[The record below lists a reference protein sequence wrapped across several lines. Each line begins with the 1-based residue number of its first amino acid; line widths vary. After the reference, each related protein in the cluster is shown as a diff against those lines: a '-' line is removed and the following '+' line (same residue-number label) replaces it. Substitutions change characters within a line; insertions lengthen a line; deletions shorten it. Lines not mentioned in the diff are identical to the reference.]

1 VGGPLVSEVGTTA
14 LDDAAAAAVAELVE
28 RLTANRSVVHGPLPH
43 AGAGAAIAAL
53 AVERA
58 GGAEVALPLGD
69 PLLDGLGLAA
79 AVRDLGASV
88 LTPDRP
94 DWRTALAVAGTGVG
108 RAVVGAAD
116 RGNVA
121 LVASTGSPRALTL
134 VPPTAVLVL
143 ATADVAPTFAEAFA
157 WIARPPL
164 PSGIA
169 WVSGPSRTGDLEM
182 ILTFG
187 VHGPRSVD
195 VVLVAAAG

>member
-1 VGGPLVSEVGTTA
+1 MSDVRTA
-14 LDDAAAAAVAELVE
+14 TEAAAVAELVE
-28 RLTANRSVVHGPLPH
+28 RLTANRSVVHGPLAPEQ
-43 AGAGAAIAAL
+43 AATTIAAL

-58 GGAEVALPLGD
+58 AGAAVALPLGD
-69 PLLDGLGLAA
+69 ALLDRLGVAA
-79 AVRDLGASV
+79 AVGALGAEV

-94 DWRTALAVAGTGVG
+94 DWRAALAVAGTGVG

-121 LVASTGSPRALTL
+121 LAASPGSPRALTL
-134 VPPTAVLVL
+134 VPPTAVIVL
-143 ATADVAPTFAEAFA
+143 STADVAATFAEAFA
-157 WIARPPL
+157 RLARPPL

-195 VVLVAAAG
+195 VVLVEGSTA

>member
-1 VGGPLVSEVGTTA
+1 VSEPITTT
-14 LDDAAAAAVAELVE
+14 AAVAELVE
-28 RLTANRSVVHGPLPH
+28 RLTGNRSVVHGPLP
-43 AGAGAAIAAL
+43 AADAGAAIAAL

-58 GGAEVALPLGD
+58 AGAAVALPLGD
-69 PLLDGLGLAA
+69 PLFDALGLLA
-79 AVRDLGASV
+79 AVRALGADV

-94 DWRTALAVAGTGVG
+94 DWRAALAVAGTGVG

-121 LVASTGSPRALTL
+121 LAASAGSPRALAL

-143 ATADVAPTFAEAFA
+143 STADVAATFTEAFA
-157 WIARPPL
+157 RLARPPL
-164 PSGIA
+164 PSGIS

-195 VVLVAAAG
+195 VVLVDDGAH

>member
-1 VGGPLVSEVGTTA
+1 MDRSAVTETTTTA
-14 LDDAAAAAVAELVE
+14 GAVAELIE
-28 RLTANRSVVHGPLPH
+28 RLTANRSVVHGPVP
-43 AGAGAAIAAL
+43 AADAGAAVAAL
-53 AVERA
+53 AHERA
-58 GGAEVALPLGD
+58 AGAAVALPLGD

-79 AVRDLGASV
+79 AVAALGAEV
-88 LTPDRP
+88 LTPERP
-94 DWRTALAVAGTGVG
+94 DWRAALATAGTGVG

-121 LVASTGSPRALTL
+121 LAAGPGSPRALTL

-143 ATADVAPTFAEAFA
+143 ATADVVATFAEAFA
-157 WIARPPL
+157 RVARPPL
-164 PSGIA
+164 PSGVS

-195 VVLVAAAG
+195 VVLVEDPAR